1 MAETT
6 TSGARERID
15 TDAQAT
21 ALVLKMR
28 AGERR
33 ATALVITELERLS
46 TAAPI
51 LLRAMQPHL
60 GHALVVG
67 FTGPPGAGKS
77 TLVNAVIADLR
88 GAGKTVGV
96 IAVDPSSPVSG
107 GAILG
112 DRIRMTAA
120 LDDDGVF
127 VRSLASRGYL
137 GGLSPAAVR
146 IIDALDAAGR
156 DVILLETVG
165 TGQSEIDVAEV
176 ADVRVVISAPGLGD
190 DIQAMKSG
198 LLEIADIM
206 VVNKGDRPGA
216 EQTLQQ
222 LLGALSIR
230 AMRNQKVP
238 VLKTTATTGEGVPEL
253 VAGGRREG
261 PRAGCGGPDGTAP
274 AAGALSHRAGR
285 LRSRRRARARRA
297 GRQRS
302 TRSPMKCSAAPS
314 APRKRRGGCW
324 ANRGTQMQKGRPRE
338 RPPGQCIACDSR
350 RSIVLHLPVDFTLA
364 GGAAAGTFPFH
375 AVAALG
381 SVVGTR
387 AAGLSSA
394 DGSDGVVASGP
405 GIVLALELG
414 SSGSPSAASA
424 AVPKQPSASTAARAE
439 MVLDFMI
446 RLPSLSTAVVAGG
459 CCLLP

>member
-1 MAETT
+1 MTT
-6 TSGARERID
+6 TNARERID

-21 ALVLKMR
+21 ALIDKMR

-77 TLVNAVIADLR
+77 TLVNAVISELR
-88 GAGKTVGV
+88 AAGKTVGV
-96 IAVDPSSPVSG
+96 IAVDPSSPISG

-156 DVILLETVG
+156 DLILLETVG
-165 TGQSEIDVAEV
+165 TGQNEIDVAEV

-216 EQTLQQ
+216 EQTMQQ
-222 LLGALSIR
+222 LMGALSIR
-230 AMRNQKVP
+230 AVRKQSLP
-238 VLKTTATTGEGVPEL
+238 VLKTTATTGEGVGQLVDAVQAVGQEL
-253 VAGGRREG
+253 E
-261 PRAGCGGPDGTAP
+261 
-274 AAGALSHRAGR
+274 AAGPIARR
-285 LRSRRRARARRA
+285 RRRARYLIAR
-297 GRQRS
+297 
-302 TRSPMKCSAAPS
+302 AAS
-314 APRKRRGGCW
+314 DLVA
-324 ANRGTQMQKGRPRE
+324 E
-338 RPPGQCIACDSR
+338 RVR
-350 RSIVLHLPVDFTLA
+350 A
-364 GGAAAGTFPFH
+364 GGAATLDTLADQVLSGTIGPEE
-375 AVAALG
+375 AARRLLG
-381 SVVGTR
+381 S
-387 AAGLSSA
+387 
-394 DGSDGVVASGP
+394 
-405 GIVLALELG
+405 
-414 SSGSPSAASA
+414 
-424 AVPKQPSASTAARAE
+424 
-439 MVLDFMI
+439 
-446 RLPSLSTAVVAGG
+446 
-459 CCLLP
+459 